1 MSGVPIDWKTMRAK
15 VGPYPP
21 EAYEFVQRGLAHTAQ
36 IVHGEKDVE
45 DNRHV
50 SGQQLCLGLK
60 DFAIKQYGLL
70 ARTVLN
76 RGNIRKTEDFGRL
89 VFAMIEAGLM
99 RKTDED
105 TLEDFIGVFEFDEAF
120 EGLTPSKL

>member
-1 MSGVPIDWKTMRAK
+1 MSGVPIDWKSMRAK

-21 EAYEFVQRGLAHTAQ
+21 EAYDFVQRGLAHTAQ
-36 IVHGEKDVE
+36 IVHGEKDPG

-76 RGNIRKTEDFGRL
+76 RWNIQRTDDFGRI
-89 VFAMIEAGLM
+89 VFGMIDQGLM

-105 TLEDFIGVFEFDEAF
+105 TLEDFRGVYDFGEAF
-120 EGLTPSKL
+120 AEPEHV